1 MNAAQA
7 RIKAVEILKGNP
19 FVAAATPEL
28 DASILLSKILGVS
41 RTMLLAHPEIGLTRE
56 QEKDFISQI
65 EMRLQGTPIAYITQE
80 KEFWGLRFRVTPAVL
95 IPKPDTEILVE
106 RACGIVQSIRIA
118 HPGAPIRVL
127 DVCTGSGCIAI
138 AVKRSCPYAEVSAT
152 DISGEALEI
161 ARENSRALVD
171 DEVSFIQGDLRQGL
185 PRTQG
190 GWSLVVSN
198 PPYVPSLVARS
209 LLEDG
214 RGEPLSAL
222 DGGSD
227 GLDLVRA
234 LVPAALDVLAPNSR
248 ILIESGEY
256 NASETARILKSSGFT
271 DIVIHKDL
279 ENQDRVAEGKSH
291 DGIP

>member
-1 MNAAQA
+1 
-7 RIKAVEILKGNP
+7 
-19 FVAAATPEL
+19 
-28 DASILLSKILGVS
+28 
-41 RTMLLAHPEIGLTRE
+41 MLLAHPEIGLTRE
-56 QEKDFISQI
+56 QEKDFISQL

-80 KEFWGLRFRVTPAVL
+80 KEFWGLRFKVTPAVL

-171 DEVSFIQGDLRQGL
+171 DEVSFIQGDLRRDC
-185 PRTQG
+185 RTQG
-190 GWSLVVSN
+190 GWSLVVSIL
-198 PPYVPSLVARS
+198 YVPSHVARS

-214 RGEPLSAL
+214 RGA
-222 DGGSD
+222 
-227 GLDLVRA
+227 V
-234 LVPAALDVLAPNSR
+234 VCSR
-248 ILIESGEY
+248 RRLGRSRPRTRPR
-256 NASETARILKSSGFT
+256 SRRPRCSRS
-271 DIVIHKDL
+271 
-279 ENQDRVAEGKSH
+279 
-291 DGIP
+291 

>member
-1 MNAAQA
+1 
-7 RIKAVEILKGNP
+7 
-19 FVAAATPEL
+19 
-28 DASILLSKILGVS
+28 
-41 RTMLLAHPEIGLTRE
+41 H
-56 QEKDFISQI
+56 
-65 EMRLQGTPIAYITQE
+65 
-80 KEFWGLRFRVTPAVL
+80 
-95 IPKPDTEILVE
+95 
-106 RACGIVQSIRIA
+106 
-118 HPGAPIRVL
+118 
-127 DVCTGSGCIAI
+127 
-138 AVKRSCPYAEVSAT
+138 
-152 DISGEALEI
+152 
-161 ARENSRALVD
+161 
-171 DEVSFIQGDLRQGL
+171 
-185 PRTQG
+185 
-190 GWSLVVSN
+190 
-198 PPYVPSLVARS
+198 VARS